1 MMTSRHPPARPT
13 APAWRSERGSE
24 LVEFSLSATILFLLM
39 FAIFQCGFGLFAL
52 SSLNN
57 GVRDGARF
65 GAVHPADTAGITSNV
80 INHLSFADNATV
92 GVAVAYPD
100 GSTNSGN
107 RIQVTLTYGIPVFL
121 PGLTL
126 GTVSRSSTMR
136 IE

>member
-1 MMTSRHPPARPT
+1 
-13 APAWRSERGSE
+13 
-24 LVEFSLSATILFLLM
+24 M

-80 INHLSFADNATV
+80 IKHLSFADNSAV
-92 GVAVAYPD
+92 GVAVTYPD
-100 GSTNSGN
+100 GSTNSGS
-107 RIQVTLTYGIPVFL
+107 RIHVTLSYSIPVFL